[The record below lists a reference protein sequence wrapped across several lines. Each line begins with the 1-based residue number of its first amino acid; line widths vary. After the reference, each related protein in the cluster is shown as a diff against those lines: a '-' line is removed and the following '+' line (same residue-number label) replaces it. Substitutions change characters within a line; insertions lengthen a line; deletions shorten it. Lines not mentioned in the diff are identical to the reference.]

1 MFSLPPVSLSG
12 PYTLQGSLSTRHSV
26 IIEWGLLIIDFWNI
40 PGIYLK
46 HLADIKLSVIFCIC
60 SESLNNVPQII
71 QLINI
76 SMETSSN
83 WRDFVKTKYF
93 QLCPCST
100 RSWNQRMESRA
111 GLLRSTPFFLADG
124 ISQHHMIKNQKWLTS
139 RVITVARYH

>member
-12 PYTLQGSLSTRHSV
+12 PCTLQGSLSPRHSV
-26 IIEWGLLIIDFWNI
+26 IIERGILIIDFWNI

-46 HLADIKLSVIFCIC
+46 LLVDLKLTVIFSIC

-76 SMETSSN
+76 SMESSSN
-83 WRDFVKTKYF
+83 WRNFVKTKYF

-111 GLLRSTPFFLADG
+111 GLLRNTPFFLADD
-124 ISQHHMIKNQKWLTS
+124 ISQHHTIKNQKWLKS